1 MGCYMRGMNVSYG
14 LILTG
19 SDDAV
24 LHLQLSGVWSLS
36 VMSHT
41 KIVHEV

>member
-1 MGCYMRGMNVSYG
+1 MNVSYV

-24 LHLQLSGVWSLS
+24 LHLQLLGVWSLS
-36 VMSHT
+36 VVSCT